1 MGKITNADIER
12 AERELAE
19 MKAKHHNCNLH
30 QAYRGRSNTSYIVG
44 LKTVSDYED
53 PCIEEFLNEPKL
65 NKMLSQMIEEYI
77 REIS

>member
-1 MGKITNADIER
+1 MSKITKNDIDL
-12 AERELAE
+12 AEAQLAE
-19 MKAKHHNCNLH
+19 MKARYHNCSLH
-30 QAYRGRSNTSYIVG
+30 QAYRRRSNTSYVVG